1 MNVGLLREELC
12 QVMGLMSQ
20 GIMGQIQPDA
30 GSEEGMKS
38 CSKRRQTSVCYHSF
52 SKQTA
57 VKVCVGNTT
66 HLLADIS
73 IYRCPHYFKAAQV
86 YIIFRQQVFN

>member
-38 CSKRRQTSVCYHSF
+38 CSTREDRPLSVTIPF
-52 SKQTA
+52 LNKLQ
-57 VKVCVGNTT
+57 
-66 HLLADIS
+66 
-73 IYRCPHYFKAAQV
+73 
-86 YIIFRQQVFN
+86 